1 MTAPGAVQRFT
12 RPVRQWTPPL
22 SGGQLTTVL
31 DRLRVWTAFDG
42 GALLDDVAAAL
53 DDVPPAEELAE
64 ELAERLRGHLMRLVT
79 LAVAAEGEQDAT
91 ATRLIERARTL
102 RVEDLPGDRWK
113 AVAHLRRMGWTTNEF
128 HDWLVAVRYLKDAA

>member
-1 MTAPGAVQRFT
+1 MTASGAVQRFT

-53 DDVPPAEELAE
+53 DDVPPRPKNSPRNSPTAC
-64 ELAERLRGHLMRLVT
+64 
-79 LAVAAEGEQDAT
+79 AAT
-91 ATRLIERARTL
+91 SC
-102 RVEDLPGDRWK
+102 
-113 AVAHLRRMGWTTNEF
+113 GW
-128 HDWLVAVRYLKDAA
+128 